1 MVRTTSGVMNPNM
14 WLVEVIDVPARD
26 LSSTLQ
32 TRRHGCTEGRQC
44 ETRIEVWRT
53 MVRTTSG
60 VMNPNMR
67 RKVAFGGR
75 QRRLE
80 EEG

>member
-1 MVRTTSGVMNPNM
+1 M
-14 WLVEVIDVPARD
+14 IDVPAWD

-32 TRRHGCTEGRQC
+32 GGLGDTDALRGGSARHGSRY
-44 ETRIEVWRT
+44 WRT

>member
-1 MVRTTSGVMNPNM
+1 M
-14 WLVEVIDVPARD
+14 EVIDVPAWD

-75 QRRLE
+75 QRRFGGGGVAELLQRAE
-80 EEG
+80 YKFDD